1 MKNKSIYIL
10 ILFIMLLSNMQAN
23 KLKTEDS
30 PYLLQHKDNPLN
42 WYPWGDEA
50 FEKAKK
56 ENKLI
61 FLSIGY
67 STCHWCHVMEEESFE
82 NEKIAS
88 FINKHFVSI
97 KVDREEMPHIDK
109 YYQDVFILLHR
120 RGGGWPLSL
129 VLTPQG
135 KVFFSATY
143 IPSVPKYNFKGIVEV
158 LGGVKDYYKNYKKDA
173 EKQALLIEKTM
184 QNPKNIKKIMLD
196 LKVVDKYIKII
207 KHNFDYDEGGLGVSP
222 KFPHA
227 FMIEAMLDIYLINK
241 DKDALDM
248 SKRMLKAMANGGI
261 YDQIEGGF
269 YRYSVDEA
277 WRIPHFEKML
287 YTNAELLSAYSKAY
301 MITSDEFYKN
311 VAKEIVLFVKERFV
325 KDNLLYSASDADS
338 LLGDEKEE
346 GAYFVFKYN
355 ESYDYLKKNG
365 IKNIDEALNYFN
377 ITKEGNFEDKATN
390 PYLSGNDKPKNL
402 EKLKS
407 LFKKLRSSRSYPFID
422 KKILTSW
429 NGLYIYSLL
438 EASAINKEYLKDAI
452 AHLDTL
458 IESLY
463 VKDVLYHQKIANKKP
478 KVQALLEDYAF
489 LIQAL
494 LKGYDLSL
502 NKKYLTLATKLNKE
516 MIKKFSTNDGL
527 KMSENDFEIE
537 SSLNDGAYKSVL
549 AVAIDNIL
557 KLSLLNDDL
566 KLYALGS
573 KLIDNVKFRLNENPS
588 GMSYL
593 LRTFL
598 AFEKGYISLKA
609 NKDKL
614 DEKWTNYPFFLRK
627 ENKDKLYLA
636 CKIKVCFAFS
646 KDKEEIKALIEKEIN

>member
-1 MKNKSIYIL
+1 
-10 ILFIMLLSNMQAN
+10 MQAN
-23 KLKTEDS
+23 KLENEDS
-30 PYLLQHKDNPLN
+30 PYLRQHKNNPLN
-42 WYPWGDEA
+42 WYSWRNEA
-50 FEKAKK
+50 FNKAKK

-82 NEKIAS
+82 NEDIAS
-88 FINKHFVSI
+88 FINEHFVSI

-109 YYQDVFILLHR
+109 YYQDVFILLNK

-129 VLTPQG
+129 ILTPQR

-143 IPSVPKYNFKGIVEV
+143 IPSVPKYNFRGIVDIFTS
-158 LGGVKDYYKNYKKDA
+158 VKDYYKSNKEDV
-173 EKQALLIEKTM
+173 EKQALLIEETM
-184 QNPKNIKKIMLD
+184 KNPQNIESIPLD
-196 LKVVDKYIKII
+196 LQIVDKYTRII
-207 KHNFDYDEGGLGVSP
+207 KHNFDYDEGGLGSSP

-241 DKDALDM
+241 DKDLLDM
-248 SKRMLKAMANGGI
+248 SEKMLKAMANGGI

-269 YRYSVDEA
+269 YRYPVDEA

-301 MITSDEFYKN
+301 LITSDEFYKDI
-311 VAKEIVLFVKERFV
+311 AGEIVLFVKERFI
-325 KDNLLYSASDADS
+325 KDNLIYSASDADS
-338 LLGDEKEE
+338 LVGDEKEE
-346 GAYFVFKYN
+346 GAYFVF
-355 ESYDYLKKNG
+355 SYDESFNFLKKNK
-365 IKNIDEALNYFN
+365 IKNIDEALSYFN
-377 ITKEGNFEDKATN
+377 ITKEGNFEHKATN
-390 PYLSGNDKPKNL
+390 PYLSKNDKPKNL
-402 EKLKS
+402 EKLKL
-407 LFKKLRSSRSYPFID
+407 LFKELRSSRDYPFVD

-438 EASAINKEYLKDAI
+438 EASAVNKEYLKDALSY
-452 AHLDTL
+452 LDTL
-458 IESLY
+458 IENLY
-463 VKDVLYHQKIANKKP
+463 IKDVLYHQKIANKKP
-478 KVQALLEDYAF
+478 KVKALLEDYAF

-502 NKKYLTLATKLNKE
+502 DKKYLKLADKLNKE
-516 MIKKFSTNDGL
+516 MIEKFHNNNSF

-566 KLYALGS
+566 KLYAFAN
-573 KLIDNVKFRLNENPS
+573 KLIDNIKSRLNDNPS

-593 LRTFL
+593 LRSFV

-614 DEKWTNYPFFLRK
+614 DEEWTNYPFFLRK
-627 ENKDKLYLA
+627 ENEDKLFLA

-646 KDKEEIKALIEKEIN
+646 KDKKEIKKLIEQEIK